1 MERHVAII
9 GAGITGLSA
18 AYYLEKRAREKN
30 LPVRYTLIDAEDRVG
45 GKIITDYEQDFII
58 EGGPDSFVTD
68 KPWCLELCY
77 ELGLAEMLLPN
88 NQLENK
94 VYVLNRG
101 KLIQFPTG
109 FRLSIPTKLKP
120 FIFTPLISPLGK
132 LRMAMEYFLPPR
144 PSDEDESLGQFIGR
158 RMGREA
164 VDKFAGPMMA
174 GIFVSDPDR
183 LSMRGTFPS
192 FLEMEK
198 KYGSLIRAAR
208 QNKKNPP
215 RRTGPPAAGNS
226 MFNSLKGGMYTLV
239 TALRERLT
247 GAIYLKTRVDSI
259 SRVDGKYML
268 DLSGEKSGA
277 HSFDDV
283 IMAMPAHRAA
293 LLLNSLHPELS
304 GMLKAVRF
312 VNTATVSL
320 AYLLEDIPSDRPLD
334 GFGVLIPASEKRK
347 LIACTWASTKF
358 KHRAPPGCVLLRAFI
373 GGYKNEDLV
382 LLDKQALIDLVRDE
396 FAELFG
402 IMANP
407 LNAHVYKW
415 MKGNPQYDVG
425 HMERVA
431 VMEQLAA
438 TLPGLHLAGSS
449 YHGIGMPDCIKS
461 ALLAVNKIISNDC
474 RFEPAEIDS
483 FKREGRA

>member
-1 MERHVAII
+1 MERHVAIV

-18 AYYLEKRAREKN
+18 AYYLEKRAREKG
-30 LPVRYTLIDAEDRVG
+30 LPIRYTLIEAGSRVG
-45 GKIITDYEQDFII
+45 GKIVTDYDQDFIV

-68 KPWCLELCY
+68 KPWCLHLCH
-77 ELGLAEMLLPN
+77 ELGLSEMLLPN

-94 VYVLNRG
+94 VYVLNKGR
-101 KLIQFPTG
+101 LIQFPTG

-132 LRMAMEYFLPPR
+132 LRMAMEFFLPPR
-144 PSDEDESLGQFIGR
+144 PRAEDESLGQFIGR

-208 QNKKNPP
+208 AMKKNPP
-215 RRTGPPAAGNS
+215 KRTGPPSAGNA

-239 TALRERLT
+239 TALRERIT
-247 GAIYLKTRVDSI
+247 GRVLMDTRVEAISKQEGAFALVLSGAEYGPQKFDEVILAVPADKAASLLEPMAPDLSALLKT
-259 SRVDGKYML
+259 
-268 DLSGEKSGA
+268 
-277 HSFDDV
+277 
-283 IMAMPAHRAA
+283 
-293 LLLNSLHPELS
+293 
-304 GMLKAVRF
+304 VRY
-312 VNTATVSL
+312 VNTATISL
-320 AYLLEDIPSDRPLD
+320 AYLLDDIPSDRPLD

-358 KHRAPPGCVLLRAFI
+358 KHRAPPGCVLLRAFV
-373 GGYKNEDLV
+373 GGYRHEDLV
-382 LLDKQALIDLVRDE
+382 LQDEQALINMVKDE
-396 FAELFG
+396 FAQLFG
-402 IMANP
+402 IKANP

-415 MKGNPQYDVG
+415 IKGNPQYDVG
-425 HMERVA
+425 HVERVA
-431 VMEQLAA
+431 EMEQRAA
-438 TLPGLHLAGSS
+438 TIPGLHLAGSS

-461 ALLAVNKIISNDC
+461 ALQAVNRILP
-474 RFEPAEIDS
+474 E
-483 FKREGRA
+483 

>member
-1 MERHVAII
+1 MERRVAII

-18 AYYLEKRAREKN
+18 AYYLEKKAREKN
-30 LPVRYTLIDAEDRVG
+30 VPVRYTLIEAGDRVG
-45 GKIITDYEQDFII
+45 GKIVTDYEQDFII

-68 KPWCLELCY
+68 KPWCLELCH

-94 VYVLNRG
+94 VYVLSRG
-101 KLIQFPTG
+101 KLVQFPTG
-109 FRLSIPTKLKP
+109 FRLSIPTKFKP

-132 LRMAMEYFLPPR
+132 LRMAMEYFLPSRPR
-144 PSDEDESLGQFIGR
+144 DEDESLGQFIGR
-158 RMGREA
+158 RLGREA

-198 KYGSLIRAAR
+198 KYGSLIRAA
-208 QNKKNPP
+208 QQMKKNPP
-215 RRTGPPAAGNS
+215 KRTGPPAAGNS

-247 GAIYLKTRVDSI
+247 GTIYLETRVESI
-259 SRVDGKYML
+259 AKVGGKFKLELSGAVSGPHAFDEVIMAVSADKAAGL
-268 DLSGEKSGA
+268 LQSLQPDLSG
-277 HSFDDV
+277 
-283 IMAMPAHRAA
+283 MM
-293 LLLNSLHPELS
+293 
-304 GMLKAVRF
+304 KAVRF

-320 AYLLEDIPSDRPLD
+320 AYLLEDIPADRPLD

-382 LLDKQALIDLVRDE
+382 LQDEHALIEMVKDE

-402 IMANP
+402 IMAKP

-415 MKGNPQYDVG
+415 IKGNPQYDVG

-431 VMEQLAA
+431 VMEKLAA
-438 TLPGLHLAGSS
+438 TIPGLHLAGSS

-461 ALLAVNKIISNDC
+461 ALLAVNRIIPS
-474 RFEPAEIDS
+474 
-483 FKREGRA
+483 

>member
-18 AYYLEKRAREKN
+18 AYYLEKRARENN
-30 LPVRYTLIDAEDRVG
+30 LPVRYTLIEAGDRVG
-45 GKIITDYEQDFII
+45 GKIVTDYEQDFII

-68 KPWCLELCY
+68 KPWCLELCH
-77 ELGLAEMLLPN
+77 ELGLSEMLLPN

-109 FRLSIPTKLKP
+109 FRLSIPTKFKP
-120 FIFTPLISPLGK
+120 FIFTPLISPWGK

-144 PSDEDESLGQFIGR
+144 PRDDDESLGQFIGR
-158 RMGREA
+158 RLGREA

-208 QNKKNPP
+208 QMKKNPP
-215 RRTGPPAAGNS
+215 KRTGPPSAGNS
-226 MFNSLKGGMYTLV
+226 MFNSLKGGMYTLI

-247 GAIYLKTRVDSI
+247 GAIYLNTKVDAIARVN
-259 SRVDGKYML
+259 GKYML
-268 DLSGEKSGA
+268 ELSGSNNGPHA
-277 HSFDDV
+277 FDDV
-283 IMAMPAHRAA
+283 IMAVSADRAA
-293 LLLNSLHPELS
+293 MLLKPLQPELS
-304 GMLKAVRF
+304 GMLDAVRF

-320 AYLLEDIPSDRPLD
+320 AYLLEDIPADRPLD

-373 GGYKNEDLV
+373 GGYKNQDLV
-382 LLDKQALIDLVRDE
+382 LQDKQALIEMVRGE

-415 MKGNPQYDVG
+415 IKGNPQYDVG

-431 VMEQLAA
+431 EMEKLAA
-438 TLPGLHLAGSS
+438 TIPGLYLAGSS
-449 YHGIGMPDCIKS
+449 FHGIGMPDCIKS
-461 ALLAVNKIISNDC
+461 ALLAVDQII
-474 RFEPAEIDS
+474 P
-483 FKREGRA
+483 RENRS